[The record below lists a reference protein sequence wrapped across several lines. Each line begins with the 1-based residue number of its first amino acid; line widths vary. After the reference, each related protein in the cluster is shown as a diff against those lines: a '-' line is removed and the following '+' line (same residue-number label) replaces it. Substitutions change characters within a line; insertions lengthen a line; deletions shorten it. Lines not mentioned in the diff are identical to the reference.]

1 MSERKFGNSNILLIL
16 VFFFS
21 LFYFQNCA
29 KEKQKNILAKVG
41 NEVITSDDFIFR
53 YGLQPKPGARPRTYE
68 DKKRFLDRMVE
79 NKLLALYG
87 INHGYTTDPRI
98 LPQLKAIT
106 KDILIKELYQKH
118 VSDQVKI
125 SDQELRDGFVKSK
138 IKIRARHL
146 FVKTKEKAD
155 SLLKMLNQGY
165 TFHQL
170 SRNLFR
176 DTTLANNGG
185 DVGYFTF
192 GDMDEDFERAVYQ
205 LKPGEI
211 SGPVKTHWGYHI
223 IKVEDRVENPMI
235 TESEFQTKKH
245 RIKRVIRQR
254 KEAQLANEYVRNFM
268 KDKHVVV
275 KAKAVNFLVA
285 AARKIKKR
293 ADSLLPE
300 DLPLLIDEE
309 IAQIRKEIEVHQ
321 KDVIVE
327 FAGGSWDIET
337 FFRKIAETLPA
348 DRPDLTS
355 HLSIAKKLAIM
366 VRNEFLYE
374 EALRN
379 SLDRTDFAR
388 QRLNEETSR
397 LVANLVREDV
407 VNSIKIADEE
417 CRNYYQDHLQK
428 YSSPPKFKLREIVLA
443 DFSQA
448 DRIYKQLHS
457 NEDFAELARRYSI
470 RKETARNGGAMG
482 YISAADHLQIAKMI
496 VNLKVGEISEPIFI
510 NGQYRIFQL
519 LDKIE
524 AKEISFQEVA
534 DLVKRDL
541 QNERIRQKIDKIVA
555 PLRDKYKV
563 WVNYQ
568 LLKSLESE
576 QSEKSVELIVQP

>member
-1 MSERKFGNSNILLIL
+1 
-16 VFFFS
+16 
-21 LFYFQNCA
+21 
-29 KEKQKNILAKVG
+29 
-41 NEVITSDDFIFR
+41 
-53 YGLQPKPGARPRTYE
+53 
-68 DKKRFLDRMVE
+68 
-79 NKLLALYG
+79 
-87 INHGYTTDPRI
+87 
-98 LPQLKAIT
+98 
-106 KDILIKELYQKH
+106 
-118 VSDQVKI
+118 
-125 SDQELRDGFVKSK
+125 
-138 IKIRARHL
+138 
-146 FVKTKEKAD
+146 
-155 SLLKMLNQGY
+155 
-165 TFHQL
+165 
-170 SRNLFR
+170 
-176 DTTLANNGG
+176 
-185 DVGYFTF
+185 
-192 GDMDEDFERAVYQ
+192 
-205 LKPGEI
+205 
-211 SGPVKTHWGYHI
+211 
-223 IKVEDRVENPMI
+223 
-235 TESEFQTKKH
+235 
-245 RIKRVIRQR
+245 
-254 KEAQLANEYVRNFM
+254 M

-293 ADSLLPE
+293 ADLLFPE
-300 DLPLLIDEE
+300 DLPILIDEE
-309 IAQIRKEIEVHQ
+309 IAQIRKEIEAHQ

-348 DRPDLTS
+348 DRPDLTN

-397 LVANLVREDV
+397 LVANLVREDI

-457 NEDFAELARRYSI
+457 NEDFAELARKYSI

-563 WVNYQ
+563 WVNYR